1 DLRASSTLSAATAAD
16 SGLRPEYILER
27 QTRGGKTI
35 QRIRHAVP
43 GGRYTLRYLPAGTYR
58 LRVTE
63 DRNRNGEWDTGSL
76 VQRRQPERIRIW
88 EHPSTGRDILA
99 KENWDVTVEVD
110 LDELFSR
117 PQ

>member
-1 DLRASSTLSAATAAD
+1 MNRD
-16 SGLRPEYILER
+16 
-27 QTRGGKTI
+27 GKTVI

-43 GGRYTLRYLPAGTYR
+43 GERYTLRYLLAGTYR

-76 VQRRQPERIRIW
+76 VQRRQPERIRFW
-88 EHPSTGRDILA
+88 EHPSTGQYILA
-99 KENWDVTVEVD
+99 KENWDVAVEVD